1 MTSMATLIEAD
12 AAALDD
18 EQLQRV
24 LGLLLHEYAERILA
38 ATETPLAPYA
48 PEAGITATEALV
60 VAGQILRTADIS
72 SFELATI
79 LNI

>member
-1 MTSMATLIEAD
+1 MTSLATLTAEAG
-12 AAALDD
+12 AALDD
-18 EQLQRV
+18 DQLQRL

-38 ATETPLAPYA
+38 ATDTPLAPYA

-60 VAGQILRTADIS
+60 VAGQILRTAEIS